1 MTQETKYKLKS
12 GQEVTLPLH
21 YKNWKWMMATST
33 VPAKQVQKLLPS
45 KLKPILASPDKAL
58 ISFGALEYPEVSD
71 LDPYNE
77 FLISIPVQYDPPVNI
92 PFLPLFFDPLFPQ
105 IVYKKGAS
113 YIYHLPVTTEE
124 AYNAGCEIWGFPK
137 VVREMKF
144 EENEKAKL
152 CRLIDRGK
160 EVLNLYIEKIPLSK
174 KRKDFVYCS
183 YTEKDGQLLRTCIHA
198 NGNYGI
204 KKITGKASVK
214 FGTGKIAKEMKKLHI
229 SKRPIHIFFAENLES
244 VLPLADESLPS

>member
-21 YKNWKWMMATST
+21 YKNWKWMMATFT
-33 VPAKQVQKLLPS
+33 VPAKQVQKLLPP
-45 KLKPILASPDKAL
+45 KLKPILA
-58 ISFGALEYPEVSD
+58 
-71 LDPYNE
+71 
-77 FLISIPVQYDPPVNI
+77 
-92 PFLPLFFDPLFPQ
+92 
-105 IVYKKGAS
+105 
-113 YIYHLPVTTEE
+113 LPVKTEE

-144 EENEKAKL
+144 EENEKAKS
-152 CRLIDRGK
+152 CRLIDGGK
-160 EVLNLYIEKIPLSK
+160 EVLILDIEKIPLSK
-174 KRKDFVYCS
+174 NKKDFVYCS

-214 FGTGKIAKEMKKLHI
+214 FGTGTIAKEMKKLHI
-229 SKRPIHIFFAENLES
+229 SKRPIHIFFAANIES
-244 VLPLADESLPS
+244 ALPLAAESLPS